1 MDRHSTQHRQAV
13 CVLVSAT
20 CVWDTVTMA
29 TLEFLYQ
36 AHVLCCVV
44 ECCRLCHVCTHCTYI
59 LTYVCAYIC
68 LYVRTYNVRMYV
80 HTYVSLYVTQV
91 TYVNL

>member
-1 MDRHSTQHRQAV
+1 MGLGVDRHSTQHRQAV
-13 CVLVSAT
+13 CVLVTAT

-44 ECCRLCHVCTHCTYI
+44 ECCRLCHVCTHCTYVRK
-59 LTYVCAYIC
+59 YVCMCIH
-68 LYVRTYNVRMYV
+68 MY
-80 HTYVSLYVTQV
+80 HCMLHK
-91 TYVNL
+91 LLM